1 MQLELLE
8 AEGPPGGFMRVSK
21 TLDNSRCRS
30 RAISKWRRHLAWDN
44 SLLLH
49 RRLHRLRSRL

>member
-8 AEGPPGGFMRVSK
+8 VEGPPGAVLGVSK
-21 TLDNSRCRS
+21 PLDNSRCRS
-30 RAISKWRRHLAWDN
+30 RAISMWHLHLAWGN